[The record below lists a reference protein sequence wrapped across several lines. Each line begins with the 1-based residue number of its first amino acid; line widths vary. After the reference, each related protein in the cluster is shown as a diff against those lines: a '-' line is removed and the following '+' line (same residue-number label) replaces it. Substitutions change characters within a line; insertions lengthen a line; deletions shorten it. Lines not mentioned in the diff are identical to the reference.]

1 MSQPEIIAIIP
12 ARSGSKGLPDK
23 NIKNFAGKPLLAHT
37 IIAAQQ
43 SGIFSEIFVS
53 TDSEKYAT
61 IARQYGASVP
71 FLRAGNL
78 ATDNAKIADVIVD
91 LIWQLRKN
99 GKKYSTFMLL
109 QPTSPLRTAI
119 DIRDSYN
126 YFLTIGA
133 KNVVG
138 VCEAEHSPLWMN
150 TLPENGSMENF
161 LQNINRNRQELPQYY
176 RINGAI
182 YIAEIENYLVKKS
195 FYERDS
201 YAFKMPKERSVD
213 IDSELD
219 FLWAETILN
228 YYK

>member
-12 ARSGSKGLPDK
+12 ARSGSKGLTDK

-61 IARQYGASVP
+61 IARRYGANVP
-71 FLRAGNL
+71 FLRADNL

-91 LIWQLRKN
+91 LILQLGKS

-109 QPTSPLRTAI
+109 QPTSPLRTAL
-119 DIRDSYN
+119 DISDSYN
-126 YFLTIGA
+126 YFLNIRA

-182 YIAEIENYLVKKS
+182 YIADIENYLVKKS